1 MFEFAIG
8 LLSIFLLRVLDI
20 SLGTIRF
27 MMVMRGQK
35 LLAWVFGFVKSL
47 IFITVVRV
55 VLTDVGDWTKIVA
68 YSAGFATGVFIGIW
82 VDSRLGLGY
91 IRLHIIST
99 RLGSRIAESLRE
111 QGFGLTEI
119 PAKGKDGM
127 VTLVNCTVPR
137 KQTAKVVDIAV
148 NVDPN
153 AFVTAESVR
162 SVQRGFW
169 RK

>member
-137 KQTAKVVDIAV
+137 KQTAKVVDIVV